1 MINHPYT
8 KEKHERLR
16 EAVKKF
22 QEVSRPWNRPLA
34 SGLNYLGTIPP
45 AVISVFFFGKLL
57 EKANLISGFF
67 FGLISVALFNFI
79 STLLIYSVILI
90 PRLKGLKYFR
100 EVLEIF
106 PELDGK
112 INYASL
118 FVKECSKIRKRFRND
133 EERMFLFYKDIYEEI
148 MNKKAREEIS
158 DIRLRLRIRHELE
171 NLVILLKSLG
181 KIPAIIFRGL
191 KRMNLEFQNKKRK
204 KKVEAQEQ
212 EKNERS
218 LKVEQM
224 NRYLEENSL
233 PQRLDFSKEEENVH
247 KGNS

>member
-8 KEKHERLR
+8 REKHKRLR

-45 AVISVFFFGKLL
+45 AVISVFFFRKLL
-57 EKANLISGFF
+57 EKGNLISGFL

-79 STLLIYSVILI
+79 STVLIYSVILI
-90 PRLKGLKYFR
+90 PRLRGLKYFR

-158 DIRLRLRIRHELE
+158 DIRLRLRMRHEFE

-181 KIPAIIFRGL
+181 KIPAIIFRG
-191 KRMNLEFQNKKRK
+191 
-204 KKVEAQEQ
+204 
-212 EKNERS
+212 
-218 LKVEQM
+218 
-224 NRYLEENSL
+224 
-233 PQRLDFSKEEENVH
+233 
-247 KGNS
+247 

>member
-8 KEKHERLR
+8 REKHERLR

-45 AVISVFFFGKLL
+45 AVISVFFFRKLL

-79 STLLIYSVILI
+79 STLLISSVIFI
-90 PRLKGLKYFR
+90 PRLKGRKYFR
-100 EVLEIF
+100 GALEIF

-112 INYASL
+112 INYARML
-118 FVKECSKIRKRFRND
+118 VKDCSKIRNKFRHD
-133 EERMFLFYKDIYEEI
+133 EEGMFLFYKCVYEET
-148 MNKKAREEIS
+148 MNKKAREEIA
-158 DIRLRLRIRHELE
+158 DIRFRLRMRHELE
-171 NLVILLKSLG
+171 NLVILLKSLV
-181 KIPAIIFRGL
+181 KIPAIIFRGS
-191 KRMNLEFQNKKRK
+191 KRMILEFQNKKRK
-204 KKVEAQEQ
+204 EKLEAQKQ
-212 EKNERS
+212 EKLERS

-233 PQRLDFSKEEENVH
+233 PQRLDFRKEEENVH
-247 KGNS
+247 QGNS

>member
-22 QEVSRPWNRPLA
+22 QEVSRSWNRPLA

-191 KRMNLEFQNKKRK
+191 KRMNLEFQNKKK
-204 KKVEAQEQ
+204 KKKLKRRSRK
-212 EKNERS
+212 KNERS

-233 PQRLDFSKEEENVH
+233 PQRLDFRKENEDVH
-247 KGNS
+247 

>member
-8 KEKHERLR
+8 REKHERLR

-34 SGLNYLGTIPP
+34 SGLSYLGTIPP
-45 AVISVFFFGKLL
+45 AFFSVFFFRKLL
-57 EKANLISGFF
+57 EKANFISGFF

-90 PRLKGLKYFR
+90 PRLRGRKYFR
-100 EVLEIF
+100 EALGIF

-112 INYASL
+112 INYARML
-118 FVKECSKIRKRFRND
+118 VKDCSEIRKKFRHD
-133 EERMFLFYKDIYEEI
+133 EEGMFLFYKSTYEEV
-148 MNKKAREEIS
+148 MNKKAREEIA
-158 DIRLRLRIRHELE
+158 DIRFRLRMRHELE
-171 NLVILLKSLG
+171 NLVILLKSLT
-181 KIPAIIFRGL
+181 KIPVIIFRGL
-191 KRMNLEFQNKKRK
+191 KKMNLEFQNKKRK
-204 KKVEAQEQ
+204 EKLEAQEQ
-212 EKNERS
+212 EKIERS

-233 PQRLDFSKEEENVH
+233 PQRLDFRKEKENVH
-247 KGNS
+247 